1 MTIYLLYF
9 GSKSN
14 KYWKKSCLN
23 CQNSLNFKE
32 GIMSLLNNF
41 SGDCDDMQNVQG
53 CRLLPISGFVK
64 YHELLKWLHK
74 QKICPS
80 LKSTK

>member
-1 MTIYLLYF
+1 
-9 GSKSN
+9 
-14 KYWKKSCLN
+14 
-23 CQNSLNFKE
+23 
-32 GIMSLLNNF
+32 MSLLKNF
-41 SGDCDDMQNVQG
+41 SGDCVDMKNVQG

-64 YHELLKWLHK
+64 YQELLKCLHK